1 MKTYSVLIVEDEYPA
16 RELLIQYLMTRPELQ
31 LKGMARDGAEAA
43 EAMTAGE
50 FDIVFLDINLPVQS
64 GLAALE
70 NVGSQGEAARQPHVI
85 FTTAYKEHALAAFDH
100 QAIDY
105 LLKPF
110 TLERF
115 QQAVDR
121 ALVFLKSGES
131 DESPLKR
138 HGIFVSENDRHC
150 FVPYEKILYLS
161 SHGKQTVVHTPGVDF
176 RTPRLLK
183 KMESV
188 LPETSFA
195 RIHKQFIVNVFQI
208 DRLEYFMNGS
218 YMLHLKD
225 DDESLPV
232 SRTYA
237 PKLKERFGL

>member
-16 RELLIQYLMTRPELQ
+16 RELLIQYLLSRPELQ
-31 LKGMARDGAEAA
+31 LKGMAKDGAEAQA
-43 EAMTAGE
+43 ALSENE
-50 FDIVFLDINLPVQS
+50 FDIVFMDINLPVQS
-64 GLAALE
+64 GIAVVEGL
-70 NVGSQGEAARQPHVI
+70 GELPRQPHVI

-100 QAIDY
+100 KAVDY

-110 TLERF
+110 TLDRF

-121 ALVFLKSGES
+121 ALIFLKSAPSEDS
-131 DESPLKR
+131 ALKR

-161 SHGKQTVVHTPGVDF
+161 SHGKQTVVHTPGADY

-183 KMESV
+183 KMESI
-188 LPETSFA
+188 LPEQSFA

-232 SRTYA
+232 SRTFA
-237 PKLKERFGL
+237 PSLKERFGL

>member
-1 MKTYSVLIVEDEYPA
+1 MKAYSVLIVEDEYPA
-16 RELLIQYLMTRPELQ
+16 RELLIQYLLSRPELN
-31 LKGMARDGAEAA
+31 LKGMARDGAEA
-43 EAMTAGE
+43 ETAISTGDY
-50 FDIVFLDINLPVQS
+50 DIVFLDINLPVQS
-64 GLAALE
+64 GIAVLE
-70 NVGSQGEAARQPHVI
+70 SLSELPRQPHVI
-85 FTTAYKEHALAAFDH
+85 FTTAYKEHAMAAFDH

-110 TLERF
+110 TLDRF

-121 ALVFLKSGES
+121 ALVFLKGGASEES
-131 DESPLKR
+131 ALKR

-150 FVPYEKILYLS
+150 FVPYDKIMYLS
-161 SHGKQTVVHTPGVDF
+161 SHGKQTVVHTFGADY

-183 KMESV
+183 KMESI
-188 LPETSFA
+188 LPEQSFA

-208 DRLEYFMNGS
+208 NRLEYFMNGS

-225 DDESLPV
+225 DEESLPV

-237 PKLKERFGL
+237 PGLKERFGL

>member
-1 MKTYSVLIVEDEYPA
+1 MKIYSVLLVEDEYPA
-16 RELLIQYLMTRPELQ
+16 RELLIQYLMSRPELQ
-31 LKGMARDGAEAA
+31 LKGMARDGAEA
-43 EAMTAGE
+43 ETAITEGE
-50 FDIVFLDINLPVQS
+50 FDIVFLDIDLPVQS
-64 GLAALE
+64 GIAVLE
-70 NVGSQGEAARQPHVI
+70 ILSEAPRQPHVI
-85 FTTAYKEHALAAFDH
+85 FTTAFKEHALAAFDH

-115 QQAVDR
+115 HQAVDR
-121 ALVFLKSGES
+121 ALIFLKANVSEES
-131 DESPLKR
+131 ALKR

-161 SHGKQTVVHTPGVDF
+161 SHGKQTVVHSLGVDY

-183 KMESV
+183 QMESI
-188 LPETSFA
+188 LPGRSFA

-237 PKLKERFGL
+237 PSLKERFGL